1 MLTSSIVLGVALA
14 LLAAVSLA
22 SMTVIIRKGTD
33 RGTANSALV
42 VVLVGNI
49 VVFVPT
55 ALVLYYPNFRITP
68 LSLVTFVAA
77 GLFGTMLGRAFYYTS
92 IERIGANRSDPI
104 RASQPLYATVIA
116 VIVLGE
122 ALTLPHLF
130 GILLMIGGVA
140 AIAYETSGSASANSL
155 DSRAELALPVIAAI
169 FFGVEPVFARI
180 GLQEGT
186 PVFVGLA
193 IKTLVG
199 TIGFLS
205 YLAYRRQLPGPST
218 LLNDPDIPWYAG
230 AAAANS
236 LFLLAYYAALEVSRV
251 VVVVPII
258 QMTPMIVI
266 LLSLAF
272 LPRLEVVTPRLV
284 TGAGVI
290 ISGAVLITIYG

>member
-1 MLTSSIVLGVALA
+1 M
-14 LLAAVSLA
+14 SLA
-22 SMTVIIRKGTD
+22 SMTVILRKGTD
-33 RGTANSALV
+33 QGTANSALV

-49 VVFVPT
+49 VVFVP
-55 ALVLYYPNFRITP
+55 AAFLLYYPDLQITS
-68 LSLVTFVAA
+68 LSFLTFVAA

-122 ALTLPHLF
+122 VLTLPHF
-130 GILLMIGGVA
+130 IGILLMIGGVA
-140 AIAYETSGSASANSL
+140 MIVLETSGSAGVNSL
-155 DSRAELALPVIAAI
+155 ESRIELALPIIAAI
-169 FFGVEPVFARI
+169 FFGIEPVFARI

-205 YLAYRRQLPGPST
+205 YLAYRRQLPGPSN
-218 LLNDPDIPWYAG
+218 LLGDPNTPWYIG

-236 LFLLAYYAALEVSRV
+236 LFLLAYYTALEVSRV
-251 VVVVPII
+251 VVVVPIV

-266 LLSLAF
+266 LLSFIF
-272 LPRLEVVTPRLV
+272 LPRLEIVTARLI

-290 ISGAVLITIYG
+290 ISGAVLITVYG